1 MVLEKRREIA
11 RRIDHRIGEHPQVTA
26 VFVFGSVA
34 SGHVDERS
42 DVDVMAICRLGIL
55 SLVTR
60 KKILSPIGSNW
71 QFNEP
76 STDDPIWA
84 GNAMPDVIDNGVIDG
99 TAVEVHYQ
107 TERLYSEVLGEI
119 VGDGAITTKKV
130 PVRPYTLAGLLQRAW
145 LLRDKDGNFS
155 KWLEKIKTY
164 PRPLKMN
171 ILRHFVPILRE
182 NAASLKE
189 YAERRLGPGL
199 QIFFLS
205 QATDA
210 MASIL
215 YALNDTYDPADKR
228 AERTILRILSYVPRD
243 FVSRYAYVL
252 EGPFDDSGALERA
265 RLFGELADEVLEIA
279 DVGIK

>member
-55 SLVTR
+55 SLATR

-119 VGDGAITTKKV
+119 VDDGAITTKKV

-155 KWLEKIKTY
+155 KWLEKIETY

-228 AERTILRILSYVPRD
+228 AERTILRTLSYVPRD